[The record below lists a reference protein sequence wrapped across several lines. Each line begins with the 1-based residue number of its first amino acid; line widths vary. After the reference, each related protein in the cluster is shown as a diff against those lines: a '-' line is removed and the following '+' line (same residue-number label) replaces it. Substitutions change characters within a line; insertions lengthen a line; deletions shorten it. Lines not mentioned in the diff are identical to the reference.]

1 MQRRL
6 TPRALQRAQW
16 YSDLTAA
23 LGEADKLLWLL
34 DCDAAFPAETSSLR
48 RRIQALRSELALLD
62 RVASGEDRILGPGW
76 PTMPSVGVELR

>member
-34 DCDAAFPAETSSLR
+34 DRDAAFPAETSSLR

-62 RVASGEDRILGPGW
+62 RVASGKDRILGPVW
-76 PTMPSVGVELR
+76 PNQAAARADIR